1 MTHAAPDRPQ
11 ASAPAVQNKNIVVD
25 ADSVSTPAR
34 KPQSSSALTELAK
47 GGAGAVTDP
56 IGLAKVAGATLFRAM
71 SGFAKSSI
79 GAATDIAREVSAG
92 EPITEIVDTRV
103 EQARTVAWHA
113 LGLDDNSEHGFAE
126 RLNRGAKDNHDLR
139 AQGNALIEKS
149 WFPSKS
155 MGEHPAFS
163 QILRSLTPDEARI
176 LRFLAACGPQPAID
190 VRTKTPFGVGS
201 ERLAGGINM
210 IADMAGC
217 QWVERDQQYLANLNR
232 LGMVR
237 FSEEPVEDFRR
248 YSLIEAQPKS
258 SQAMAKAK
266 KAMTVYR
273 SIYLSLFGIQF
284 CQECF
289 DLEGYDA
296 GGWAD
301 NDRGDVI
308 HGKGT
313 PAVKHKHH

>member
-1 MTHAAPDRPQ
+1 MTHAAPEQPQ
-11 ASAPAVQNKNIVVD
+11 TPAVQKQNIVVD
-25 ADSVSTPAR
+25 ADSVAVPSR
-34 KPQSSSALTELAK
+34 KQPSSSALTEIAK

-56 IGLAKVAGATLFRAM
+56 IGLAKVAGATLFRAV
-71 SGFAKSSI
+71 SGIAKGSI

-103 EQARTVAWHA
+103 EQVRTVAWHA

-126 RLNRGAKDNHDLR
+126 RMSRGHGSHDLR
-139 AQGNALIEKS
+139 ADGNALIEKS
-149 WFPSKS
+149 WFPSKT
-155 MGEHPAFS
+155 GEHPAFS
-163 QILRSLTPDEARI
+163 LILKSLMPDEARI
-176 LRFLAACGPQPAID
+176 IRFLAVCGPQPALD

-217 QWVERDQQYLANLNR
+217 EDPERDQHYLANLNR

-248 YSLIEAQPKS
+248 YSLIEAQPKAS
-258 SQAMAKAK
+258 DAMAKAK
-266 KAMTVYR
+266 KAKTVYR

-284 CQECF
+284 AKACF